1 MHTRDYCFNLRAT
14 ILESVESVSSSETTG
29 PTGGELPT
37 SYFRRTP
44 SLKQPLEESSAIA
57 AAGSSKKGLYKRM
70 ASDTDLWMSLK
81 AGPQG
86 SPNSVESSAIHLTS
100 NNKFKSFLES
110 MKEGSVEDPDY
121 MPKPG
126 TYLEPASESYSTSL
140 FLYDE
145 ISASFSLHWFCVC
158 HQKTEIPYRRREKS
172 FLLTSN
178 QWFLP
183 GR

>member
-145 ISASFSLHWFCVC
+145 ISASFSLH
-158 HQKTEIPYRRREKS
+158 
-172 FLLTSN
+172 
-178 QWFLP
+178 
-183 GR
+183 

>member
-1 MHTRDYCFNLRAT
+1 
-14 ILESVESVSSSETTG
+14 
-29 PTGGELPT
+29 
-37 SYFRRTP
+37 
-44 SLKQPLEESSAIA
+44 
-57 AAGSSKKGLYKRM
+57 M

-126 TYLEPASESYSTSL
+126 TYLEPASESYTSL

-145 ISASFSLHWFCVC
+145 ISASFSLH
-158 HQKTEIPYRRREKS
+158 
-172 FLLTSN
+172 
-178 QWFLP
+178 
-183 GR
+183 